1 MTPNSI
7 RAGLQFYQSAVGK
20 DPNYAAAYAEIA
32 QCYMLLSAFGE
43 MPAADA
49 DAHRREAA
57 EKAVALDQNL
67 ARAHESLATVASG
80 YDWDFSKAEREY
92 ARAIELNPNSSGARL
107 GYASLLLIVGKP
119 EASAVEIRRARAL
132 DPISLGTYVTLVYQL
147 YLTREFDQALLEAR
161 KGLELYPEVPLLLST
176 LAAIHTQRNQP
187 RLAPD
192 ATLEAEKS
200 WGASQER
207 IAALQKAYDADG
219 IKGLLR
225 KRIFLNK
232 ARRGSVP
239 RILMTLP
246 TTMWC

>member
-1 MTPNSI
+1 MTLNSI

-20 DPNYAAAYAEIA
+20 GPNYAAAYAEIA